1 MNSLILHTATRLL
14 IGVMV
19 LFSLF
24 LFFRGHD
31 EPGGGF
37 IGGLVGAG
45 AFTLYAIAF
54 GTDAARRVLRIH
66 PITLIAYGLLA
77 LVISGL
83 IPMITGDP
91 FLTGKWL
98 FIEWGAVEAKLSTPL
113 IFDIGVYLC
122 VVGFIVTVI
131 FALEEEKVPGL
142 ITRSSNK

>member
-1 MNSLILHTATRLL
+1 MKSLILHTATRLM
-14 IGVMV
+14 IGVLV

-54 GTDAARRVLRIH
+54 GTEQTRKVLRID
-66 PITLIAYGLLA
+66 PITLITLGLLS
-77 LVISGL
+77 LVVSGL
-83 IPMITGDP
+83 IPLLTADP

-98 FIEWGAVEAKLSTPL
+98 FLEWGNTEIKLSTPL
-113 IFDIGVYLC
+113 LFDIGVYLC
-122 VVGFIVTVI
+122 VVGFIVTAI
-131 FALEEEKVPGL
+131 FSLEEEE
-142 ITRSSNK
+142 

>member
-1 MNSLILHTATRLL
+1 MQSLILHTATRLM
-14 IGVMV
+14 IGVLV

-54 GTDAARRVLRIH
+54 GTEQTRKVLRIH
-66 PITLIAYGLLA
+66 PITLIALGLVS

-83 IPMITGDP
+83 IPMFDADP

-98 FIEWGAVEAKLSTPL
+98 FLEWGGTEVKLSTPL

-122 VVGFIVTVI
+122 VVGFIVAVI
-131 FALEEEKVPGL
+131 FALEEEK
-142 ITRSSNK
+142 

>member
-1 MNSLILHTATRLL
+1 MKSLILASATRLL
-14 IGVMV
+14 IAILF

-37 IGGLVGAG
+37 IGGLFGAG
-45 AFTLYAIAF
+45 AFTLYAIAY
-54 GTDAARRVLRIH
+54 GAEKAKETLRVH
-66 PITLIAYGLLA
+66 PITLIAWGLVA

-83 IPMITGDP
+83 IPMFMGEA

-98 FIEWGAVEAKLSTPL
+98 FLDQYVNIDYKLSTPL

-122 VVGFIVTVI
+122 VVGFILVVI
-131 FALEEEKVPGL
+131 FSLEEEQE
-142 ITRSSNK
+142 S